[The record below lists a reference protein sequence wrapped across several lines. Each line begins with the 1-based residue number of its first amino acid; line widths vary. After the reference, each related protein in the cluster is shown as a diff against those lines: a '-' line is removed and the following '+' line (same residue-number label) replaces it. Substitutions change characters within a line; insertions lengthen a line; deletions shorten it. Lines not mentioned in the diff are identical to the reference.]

1 MSSTNFKI
9 GCSLEGGK
17 YFSSKNFL
25 MAMQKD
31 LVVKSYFAL
40 EEISFITN
48 EVLKDYQ
55 SRQNH

>member
-1 MSSTNFKI
+1 
-9 GCSLEGGK
+9 
-17 YFSSKNFL
+17 